1 MADSL
6 YYCEYNENTCPK
18 KEQCRRYVN
27 IEDSCVVPLF
37 KMMCTEDNNY
47 ILFLQN
53 NDSGNSKDT
62 SVNENPV
69 NNNSNSQKEESE
81 NV

>member
-6 YYCEYNENTCPK
+6 YYCEHNENMCPK
-18 KEQCRRYVN
+18 KEQCRRYAN
-27 IEDSCVVPLF
+27 TEDLCVVPFF
-37 KMMCTEDNNY
+37 KMMCTENNNY

-62 SVNENPV
+62 SVNEDLE
-69 NNNSNSQKEESE
+69 NNSLN
-81 NV
+81 N